1 MKLTEKRKEI
11 KQMLRHAKTVF
22 IMAHKDL
29 DLDALGSSI
38 GLYFILERLDKNCF
52 LIIDDTKYE

>member
-1 MKLTEKRKEI
+1 MAII
-11 KQMLRHAKTVF
+11 KQRNALNKAVRRANNIF

-38 GLYFILERLDKNCF
+38 GMYLLLKRTL
-52 LIIDDTKYE
+52 